1 MDADAS
7 HVTVEFEFKDLAQ
20 DMSKIVVYDDGH
32 GIPRNEAKQLFG
44 HLGGSWKR
52 LKRRTGTKDRM
63 VRGQEGRGRYKA
75 FALGGAV
82 DWKVCYLAGGKPK
95 TYTISLIERDLK
107 DVAISEER
115 STPRR
120 KPGVI
125 VEITDLKRDFRGL
138 HSEAGLQELA
148 EIFAPEPY
156 ILAHW

>member
-1 MDADAS
+1 VDADAS

-20 DMSKIVVYDDGH
+20 GMSKIVVYDDGH

-63 VRGQEGRGRYKA
+63 VHGQEGRGRYKA
-75 FALGGAV
+75 FALGGAA

-95 TYTISLIERDLK
+95 SYTISLIERDLK